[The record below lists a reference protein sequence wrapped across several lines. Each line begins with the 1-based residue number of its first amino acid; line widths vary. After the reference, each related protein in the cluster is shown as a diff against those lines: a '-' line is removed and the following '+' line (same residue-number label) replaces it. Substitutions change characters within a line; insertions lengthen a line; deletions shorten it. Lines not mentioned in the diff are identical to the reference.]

1 MVRAFIQARMSSTRF
16 PGKVLAPLNG
26 RPIIA
31 QVISQMAEV
40 MPADQITVATSTEP
54 SDDPLVSYVQYLG
67 ISVYRG
73 SLDDV
78 FGRLQLCL
86 KQYPCTW
93 FFRVCADSPFL
104 DSSLFQSMLRYRQKL
119 DIDLVTNVYPRTF
132 PKGKSVE
139 MLNAATFAKIDP
151 NQLSSEEKE
160 HLTKVYYLHPTKF
173 RIINLE
179 SPDPSLAE
187 KSFAVDTLED
197 LRRLEKNVGVGER
210 GT

>member
-1 MVRAFIQARMSSTRF
+1 MIRAFIQARMSSTRF

-31 QVISQMAEV
+31 HVISQVAKV

-54 SDDPLVSYVQYLG
+54 SDDPLVSYVQHLG

-73 SLDDV
+73 SLNDV

-86 KQYPCTW
+86 KKYPCTW

-104 DSSLFQSMLRYRQKL
+104 DSTLFQSMLRYRERL

-139 MLNAATFAKIDP
+139 MLNATRFTKIDP
-151 NQLSSEEKE
+151 NRLSSEEKE
-160 HLTKVYYLHPTKF
+160 HLTKVYYLHPTEF

-179 SPDPSLAE
+179 SSDPSLAE
-187 KSFAVDTLED
+187 MSFAVDTLED
-197 LRRLEKNVGVGER
+197 LRRLEKNVGVGE
-210 GT
+210 